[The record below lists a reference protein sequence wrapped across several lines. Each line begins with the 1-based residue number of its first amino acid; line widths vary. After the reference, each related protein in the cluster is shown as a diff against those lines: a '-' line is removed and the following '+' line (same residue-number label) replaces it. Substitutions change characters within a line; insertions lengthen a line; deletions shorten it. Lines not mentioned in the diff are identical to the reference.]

1 MRVSPIFLAVSATMG
16 VMCAALVNFKFSL
29 ILFFAYLVG
38 IAVWAI
44 KERNINLSHITLAF
58 LFIISSISYT
68 ISVSAYLHKSV
79 NYINRYVTLCGTL
92 ISASDETSNDCYRY
106 IFRVKSISDR
116 YGTQKANDNILFTTP
131 HKFNCGE
138 SLKIKGIIRDLP
150 HQMNESGF
158 NPTTYYRSNNI
169 FTRIYSEDA
178 TRTKS
183 IFVFSPLMVSEC
195 ISERVDKMI
204 YRHYRDDGAAILSAV
219 LTGNKHRF
227 SEEYDDVLVSTGF
240 KKVFHPAY
248 LHIFIITSLI
258 GLFRYVIRRQYRDLS
273 TAVILLIYA
282 LIQCSSI
289 GFTRCLVCTAII
301 IYYRL
306 RYGSSYFPD
315 AISVVIVICA
325 LTMPT
330 MLFNTSFI
338 ISVLCGLIAW
348 AFIPKLYKKLGF
360 IPKPLRRTV
369 SAMIIFGVFATPVM
383 AYFFSSICI
392 YSFFLPL
399 ITAPV
404 ILLILLICPVY
415 FIMQALLGMAP
426 IIGAYL
432 NASVK
437 YLYKLPYIIS
447 GLPFSSVN
455 IGKASASFMIMSLCV
470 ILSIYYADNSR
481 RSHTQ
486 IFKTLAAG
494 FFTAIVF
501 SNLMRIGTAE
511 INFVNV
517 GQGDGAVIHTPYKET
532 VIIDAGGSS
541 EFSEYNTG
549 KELFVPYLYAMGINH
564 IEAIVVSHYHKD
576 HAEGVINVMQSI
588 RTDAIFM
595 PPITDAD
602 SESMK
607 ELAKEIKNTALRNG
621 TKVRYIT
628 ENTQISFKDGLTLEI
643 YRQPEWIRKYDENN
657 TSLPVMVRYGKFS
670 ALFMGDMTGMGESEF
685 VKYADA
691 DADVLKV
698 SHHGSRDSTCQEFID
713 EVSPQIS
720 VISCSEDNL
729 YGHPHTET
737 LDRLRNTSVLRT
749 DLMGDIR
756 ISARKSGKY
765 KVLNAT
771 SPL

>member
-1 MRVSPIFLAVSATMG
+1 MKVSPIFLAVSAAMG
-16 VMCAALVNFKFSL
+16 VMCAALINFKFSL
-29 ILFFAYLVG
+29 ILFFASLFG
-38 IAVWAI
+38 IAVRAV
-44 KERNINLSHITLAF
+44 KERNINLSHVALASI
-58 LFIISSISYT
+58 FIISGISYT
-68 ISVSAYLHKSV
+68 FSVSAYLHRSV

-92 ISASDETSNDCYRY
+92 ISAADETSNDCYRY

-116 YGTQKANDNILFTTP
+116 YGTQKANDNISFTTP
-131 HKFNCGE
+131 HKFNCGD
-138 SLKIKGIIRDLP
+138 SLEIKGIIRNLP
-150 HQMNESGF
+150 RQMNESGF
-158 NPTTYYRSNNI
+158 DPSTYYKSNNI
-169 FTRIYSEDA
+169 FTRIYSEDVSE
-178 TRTKS
+178 TKR

-204 YRHYRDDGAAILSAV
+204 YRYYRDDGAAILSAV

-248 LHIFIITSLI
+248 LHIFIITSFI
-258 GLFRYVIRRQYRDLS
+258 GLFRYIIRRQYRDLS

-282 LIQCSSI
+282 IIQCSGI
-289 GFTRCLVCTAII
+289 GFTRCLICTAIT

-315 AISVVIVICA
+315 AISAVIVICA

-338 ISVLCGLIAW
+338 ISVLCGMIAW
-348 AFIPKLYKKLGF
+348 AFVPKLYKRLGF
-360 IPKPLRRTV
+360 IPKPFRRTV
-369 SAMIIFGVFATPVM
+369 SAMIIFAVFATPVM

-392 YSFFLPL
+392 YSFLLPL

-404 ILLILLICPVY
+404 ILVILLISPVY
-415 FIMQALLGMAP
+415 FIMQELLCMAP
-426 IIGAYL
+426 VIGAYL
-432 NASVK
+432 NVSVR
-437 YLYKLPYIIS
+437 YLYKLPYNIS
-447 GLPFSSVN
+447 ELPFSSVN
-455 IGKASASFMIMSLCV
+455 IGKASGTFMLMSLCV
-470 ILSIYYADNSR
+470 ILSIYYTEKSR
-481 RSHTQ
+481 RKHVQ
-486 IFKTLAAG
+486 ILKTLSAG

-517 GQGDGAVIHTPYKET
+517 GQGDGTVIHTPYKET

-549 KELFVPYLYAMGINH
+549 KELFVPYLYAMGINY
-564 IEAIVVSHYHKD
+564 IEAIIVSHYHKD

-588 RTDAIFM
+588 RTDTIFM

-607 ELAKEIKNTALRNG
+607 ELAEKIKKTAQENG
-621 TKVRYIT
+621 IKIRYIT
-628 ENTQISFKDGLTLEI
+628 ENTQIEFKDGLTLEI
-643 YRQPEWIRKYDENN
+643 YSQPEWLRRYDENN
-657 TSLPVMVRYGKFS
+657 TSLPVMVRYGEFS
-670 ALFMGDMTGMGESEF
+670 ALFMGDMTGLGESEF
-685 VKYADA
+685 VKSADA

-713 EVSPQIS
+713 EVSPQTC
-720 VISCSEDNL
+720 VISCGEDNL
-729 YGHPHTET
+729 YGHPHKET
-737 LDRLRNTSVLRT
+737 LDRLHNTTVLRT

-765 KVLNAT
+765 KVLNQ
-771 SPL
+771 